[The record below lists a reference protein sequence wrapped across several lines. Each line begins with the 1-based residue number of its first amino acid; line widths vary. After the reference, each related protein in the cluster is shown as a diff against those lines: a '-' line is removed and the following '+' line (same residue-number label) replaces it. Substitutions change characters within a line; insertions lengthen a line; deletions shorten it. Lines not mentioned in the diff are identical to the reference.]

1 LQLLSFLWKKEK
13 TILAKIESYLEVCDT
28 GAERFLACMKRL
40 IEQNRGGAGDG
51 FIKRVHESESRAD
64 DLRRE
69 IEYELYN
76 KALIPESR
84 EDILNILEN
93 LDAIPNTFEE
103 ICFEICLE
111 KIEIPGQLKQ
121 GFLELVDKSLHAFSL
136 IRVALRGLFY
146 KKLDVMDDIDRVD
159 RYESDVDSIE
169 RDLIGRV
176 FDSNLPKADKIQLC
190 QVIKNIARISDLAQ
204 AVGDKLTIAIVK
216 RRI

>member
-1 LQLLSFLWKKEK
+1 MSFLWKKEK
-13 TILAKIESYLEVCDT
+13 SILAKIERYLVECDT
-28 GAERFLACMKRL
+28 GAERFLACMRRL
-40 IEQNRGGAGDG
+40 IERNSSGAEEDL
-51 FIKRVHESESRAD
+51 IRRVHESESRAD

-103 ICFEICLE
+103 ICFEMCLE

-146 KKLDVMDDIDRVD
+146 KKIDVMEDIERVD
-159 RYESDVDSIE
+159 RYESEVDSIE

-176 FDSNLPKADKIQLC
+176 FDSELPKADKIQLR
-190 QVIKNIARISDLAQ
+190 QIIKSIARISDLAQ